1 MPTLNHMGAVFT
13 AHFQFRLCIIN
24 LCACQVSLMHFTPLH
39 STAGLSRGCAS
50 LNSKWAVY
58 RFAHEP
64 DQARVRLVGYII
76 RFVESI
82 IKPLWFFHL
91 SFSLSFIISFPE
103 IRPWAFLQ
111 LWCKTAQSSVQCLN
125 RPVLRIA
132 AFCHQICV
140 FCSSHLVTTSRPTDG
155 VDVYFEKPVDDT
167 EHANFLRAKTDLEE
181 RRMKRIN
188 EVNFTGLRTG

>member
-1 MPTLNHMGAVFT
+1 MYISCTLFTHITLLKENSDVIVPTHMPTLNHMGAVFT

-50 LNSKWAVY
+50 LTSKWAVH

-91 SFSLSFIISFPE
+91 SFSLSFIISFPK

-111 LWCKTAQSSVQCLN
+111 LWCKTAQSTHPVSVW
-125 RPVLRIA
+125 
-132 AFCHQICV
+132 
-140 FCSSHLVTTSRPTDG
+140 
-155 VDVYFEKPVDDT
+155 
-167 EHANFLRAKTDLEE
+167 
-181 RRMKRIN
+181 
-188 EVNFTGLRTG
+188 TGLYLG